1 MEVWEKTLNKI
12 EKKKIVITKLKRE
25 LFFEGAEEENC
36 EFLVVAAYE
45 QDKLS
50 DLNCY
55 SLKEDSILGNIYI
68 GRVENIVKNL
78 NAAFIRFSEKEKGY
92 YSLENFK
99 APIFTKKIGKKPL
112 CIGDELL
119 VQVER
124 EAIKTKDP
132 YLSTNLN
139 FSGEYLV
146 LTGGDKKVG
155 VSAKLDKETKK
166 RLKELLELHK
176 KDEYGVIVRTNAN
189 SASDSEILQEL
200 EKLEKDFFHLKETAI
215 HKTCYSLLYQPQKG
229 ISKILQDLRLNT
241 LEEIV
246 TDDASFYQLISSEFD
261 KNKNFTGKI
270 RYYEDALLP
279 LYKLYSIESEIRNAL
294 RKKVWLKSGAY
305 LIIEPTEALTVI
317 DVNSGKNVTKKKS
330 EESFLK
336 INLEAAKEIARQ
348 LRIRNISGVCIIDFI
363 SMESKESNE
372 TLMHEFRMELK
383 KDPVGVQLVDIT
395 KLGLVELTRKK
406 VKKSLKEQFSFG
418 KSIDE

>member
-1 MEVWEKTLNKI
+1 MNSI
-12 EKKKIVITKLKRE
+12 EKKKIVITKLKKE
-25 LFFEGAEEENC
+25 LFFPVPEEENS
-36 EFLVVAAYE
+36 EFLVVATYE

-55 SLKEDSILGNIYI
+55 SMNEESI
-68 GRVENIVKNL
+68 
-78 NAAFIRFSEKEKGY
+78 
-92 YSLENFK
+92 LENFK
-99 APIFTKKIGKKPL
+99 TPIFTKKIGKKPL

-146 LTGGDKKVG
+146 LTSGDKKVG
-155 VSAKLDKETKK
+155 VAAKLDKETRK

-200 EKLEKDFFHLKETAI
+200 EGLEKDFFHLKETAI
-215 HKTCYSLLYQPQKG
+215 HKTCYSLLYQPPKG

-246 TDDASFYQLISSEFD
+246 TDDHSFYEIISSEFD
-261 KNKNFTGKI
+261 KNENFTGKI

-348 LRIRNISGVCIIDFI
+348 LRIRNISGVCIVDFI

-406 VKKSLKEQFSFG
+406 IKKSLKEQFSFG